1 MTARRAVEAAVLTF
15 GALFVAFLVYSF
27 RPGRRP
33 AAGHPSK
40 QEVPPSEEAG
50 QATTVL
56 KGFDYTETLRG
67 KPLFHIQS
75 ERTVGF
81 GAAAGL
87 LPNLYALEK
96 VALTVYPETGAP
108 VTVHSEKATYDQRT
122 NAARLKG
129 NVRWIDGRGA
139 LGETAEVEFRPAAR
153 ELVAPGALRVTRGTF
168 VLEARSGIYDVAHRE
183 ARLEGPVR
191 GSGTGD
197 GSGGLSALAAD
208 RAVYKRDEATVELS
222 GNVSGQSTG
231 GNRISSDRLVL
242 KTSEEGRGFDWARA
256 EGHVQGT
263 IESAPLASPGAAGKR
278 GRQSYAG
285 ERGGLLFAPD
295 GSVRSLALSG
305 SPASVDEQPG
315 PGVPAGRKLRASSID
330 VTFEGGQAR
339 SARAQG
345 AVRVETAASHG
356 ESDQAAM
363 TLLPTGEVQ
372 TLELSGSV
380 KMSGEGRSGTAD
392 RAVQVADRDVWVLT
406 GGPGR
411 SATVDG
417 DGSRVSAA
425 RIEIDQKHKGVRA
438 EGGARA
444 VLVPRQ
450 SGGRLATPVGD
461 STRPTFGKADR
472 MTFDDATRVATLSGN
487 ATLWQEG
494 SSVFGNDI
502 TVNDTERSLVAV
514 GNTRTVFSPADAR
527 KPAGAP
533 APAGASG
540 TAAATGAVKPGAR
553 AAAASERDR
562 HPSVVT
568 ARRLVYREVPGAR
581 LDPGAAPSV
590 SPTASAAPAGAATAA
605 ALPATASF
613 DGSVVVT
620 SGPWHASANTAVAY
634 IGPDRRIERVEMNGD
649 VSFRDAAEGRSGR
662 ASKATDW
669 PLEGRTVLEGAPAV
683 VLDREGNRVAG
694 ATLTIAKRGG
704 SVEVTAPEGGRTET
718 IHRTRS
724 Q

>member
-33 AAGHPSK
+33 APGHPAK
-40 QEVPPSEEAG
+40 QEVPPSDEAG

-108 VTVHSEKATYDQRT
+108 VTVHSDKATYDQRT

-139 LGETAEVEFRPAAR
+139 LGETAEVEFRPSAR

-191 GSGTGD
+191 GSGTGE

-231 GNRISSDRLVL
+231 GNRISADRLLL

-263 IESAPLASPGAAGKR
+263 IESATLASPAAAGKR

-315 PGVPAGRKLRASSID
+315 PSAPAGRKLRASSID
-330 VTFEGGQAR
+330 ITFEGGQAR

-345 AVRVETAASHG
+345 AVQVETGGSHG
-356 ESDQAAM
+356 ESDQATM
-363 TLLPTGEVQ
+363 TLLPSGEVQ

-380 KMSGEGRSGTAD
+380 KMSGEGRSGSAD
-392 RAVQVADRDVWVLT
+392 RAVQVAERGVWVLT

-411 SATVDG
+411 SATVEG

-438 EGGARA
+438 DGGARA

-450 SGGRLATPVGD
+450 NGSRLATPVGD

-472 MTFDDATRVATLSGN
+472 MTFDDATRVATLSGS
-487 ATLWQEG
+487 ATLWQEA

-502 TVNDTERSLVAV
+502 TVNDNERSLVAV
-514 GNTRTVFSPADAR
+514 GNTRTVFSPADSL

-533 APAGASG
+533 APAGA
-540 TAAATGAVKPGAR
+540 AAAPVKPGAK

-581 LDPGAAPSV
+581 AAPGAAPAV
-590 SPTASAAPAGAATAA
+590 SPTASAAPAGTARAA

-634 IGPDRRIERVEMNGD
+634 IGADHRIERVEMNGD
-649 VSFRDAAEGRSGR
+649 VSFRDAAEGRSGQ

>member
-1 MTARRAVEAAVLTF
+1 MRRTNDAGLAMTARRAVEVAVLAF
-15 GALFVAFLVYSF
+15 GALFVAFIVYSF

-33 AAGHPSK
+33 APGRAAR
-40 QEVPPSEEAG
+40 QEVPPSAEAG

-87 LPNLYALEK
+87 LPDLYALEK

-108 VTVHSEKATYDQRT
+108 VTVHSETASYDQRT
-122 NAARLKG
+122 GGARLKG
-129 NVRWIDGRGA
+129 NVRWVDGRGA
-139 LGETAEVEFRPAAR
+139 LGETADVEFKPASR

-168 VLEARSGIYDVAHRE
+168 ILDARSGLYDVAHRE

-191 GSGTGD
+191 GSGTGE
-197 GSGGLSALAAD
+197 GTGGLSALAAD

-222 GNVSGQSTG
+222 GSVSGQTTG

-256 EGHVQGT
+256 EGHVAGT
-263 IESAPLASPGAAGKR
+263 IESAALSSPGAGKR

-285 ERGGLLFAPD
+285 ERGGLLFSPD

-305 SPASVDEQPG
+305 TPASVDEEPG
-315 PGVPAGRKLRASSID
+315 PGAPAGRKLRASSID
-330 VTFEGGQAR
+330 VAFEGGHAR

-345 AVRVETAASHG
+345 AVRIETSGSHG
-356 ESDQAAM
+356 ESDQANM

-380 KMSGEGRSGTAD
+380 KMSGDGRAGSAEHAVQIAD
-392 RAVQVADRDVWVLT
+392 RNVWVLT

-411 SATVDG
+411 SATVEG
-417 DGSRVSAA
+417 DGSKVSAA

-438 EGGARA
+438 DGGARA

-450 SGGRLATPVGD
+450 NGARLATPVGD

-472 MTFDDATRVATLSGN
+472 MTFDDASRVATLSGN
-487 ATLWQEG
+487 ATLWQEA

-514 GNTRTVFSPADAR
+514 GNTRTVFSPPEAAR
-527 KPAGAP
+527 KPAS
-533 APAGASG
+533 PAG
-540 TAAATGAVKPGAR
+540 TKP
-553 AAAASERDR
+553 AAAASDRDR

-568 ARRLVYREVPGAR
+568 ARRLIYREIGEAGR
-581 LDPGAAPSV
+581 SAPSTAP
-590 SPTASAAPAGAATAA
+590 SPSLSPPSGPAAVPPARAV
-605 ALPATASF
+605 PATATF
-613 DGSVVVT
+613 EGGVVVT
-620 SGPWHASANTAVAY
+620 SGPWRAASERAVAFV
-634 IGPDRRIERVEMNGD
+634 GADRRIERVEMNGD
-649 VSFRDAAEGRSGR
+649 VSFRDAAEGRSGQ
-662 ASKATDW
+662 AVKATDW
-669 PLEGRTVLEGAPAV
+669 PAEGRTVLEGAPAF
-683 VLDREGNRVAG
+683 VLDREGNRVSG
-694 ATLTIAKRGG
+694 ATLTIGKRGG

>member
-1 MTARRAVEAAVLTF
+1 MTRVSPEPPDRRPMTARRGVELAVLTF
-15 GALFVAFLVYSF
+15 GALFVGFLVFSF

-33 AAGHPSK
+33 SSGRAGRT
-40 QEVPPSEEAG
+40 EVPPSAEAG

-108 VTVHSEKATYDQRT
+108 VTVHSDTATYDQRT
-122 NAARLKG
+122 NAAHLKG

-139 LGETAEVEFRPAAR
+139 LGETAEVEFRPSAR
-153 ELVAPGALRVTRGTF
+153 ELVAPGALRVSRGTF
-168 VLEARSGIYDVAHRE
+168 VLEARSGIYDVAKRE

-191 GSGTGD
+191 GAGTGE
-197 GSGGLSALAAD
+197 GTGGLSKLQSD

-222 GNVSGQSTG
+222 GSVSGESTG
-231 GNRISSDRLVL
+231 GNRISADRLVL
-242 KTSEEGRGFDWARA
+242 KTSEEGHGFDWARA
-256 EGHVQGT
+256 EGHVRGT
-263 IESAPLASPGAAGKR
+263 IESGALSASVGARKK

-285 ERGGLLFAPD
+285 DRGGLLFSPD
-295 GSVRSLALSG
+295 GSVRSLSLTG
-305 SPASVDEQPG
+305 SPASVDEQPAAG
-315 PGVPAGRKLRASSID
+315 GTAGRKLRASTID
-330 VTFEGGQAR
+330 VTFEAGRAR
-339 SARAQG
+339 TARAQG
-345 AVRVETAASHG
+345 AVHLDTAGSRG
-356 ESDQAAM
+356 DSDQATM

-380 KMSGEGRSGTAD
+380 KMSGDGRSGNAD
-392 RAVQVADRDVWVLT
+392 HAIQVADRDVWVLT
-406 GGPGR
+406 GAPGR
-411 SATVDG
+411 SATVEG
-417 DGSRVSAA
+417 DGSRVSAS

-450 SGGRLATPVGD
+450 NGAKLATPVGD

-472 MTFDDATRVATLSGN
+472 MTFDDASHVATLSGN
-487 ATLWQEG
+487 ASLWQDA

-502 TVNDTERSLVAV
+502 TVNDAERSLVAV
-514 GNTRTVFSPADAR
+514 GNTRTVFSPAEAAPGRERETAR
-527 KPAGAP
+527 PSGRAP
-533 APAGASG
+533 A
-540 TAAATGAVKPGAR
+540 AAD
-553 AAAASERDR
+553 RDR

-568 ARRLVYREVPGAR
+568 ARRLVYRE
-581 LDPGAAPSV
+581 
-590 SPTASAAPAGAATAA
+590 TAA
-605 ALPATASF
+605 AGDPAVRATPGVTPGPGTTLPSTASF
-613 DGSVVVT
+613 EGSVVVT
-620 SGPWHASANTAVAY
+620 SGPWRASAARATAF
-634 IGPDRRIERVEMNGD
+634 IGKDRRIDRVEMSGD
-649 VSFRDAAEGRSGR
+649 VAFQDAAQGRSGK
-662 ASKATDW
+662 AEKATDW
-669 PLEGRTVLEGAPAV
+669 PSEGKTVLEGAPAF
-683 VLDREGNRVAG
+683 VLDRDGNRVAG

>member
-1 MTARRAVEAAVLTF
+1 MTARRAVEAGVLAF

-33 AAGHPSK
+33 AAGRAARP
-40 QEVPPSEEAG
+40 EVPPSAEAG

-67 KPLFHIQS
+67 KPLFHVQS

-87 LPNLYALEK
+87 LPDLYALEK

-108 VTVHSEKATYDQRT
+108 VTVHSETATYDQRT
-122 NAARLKG
+122 GAARLKG
-129 NVRWIDGRGA
+129 NVRWVDGRGA
-139 LGETAEVEFRPAAR
+139 LGETADVEFKPASR

-168 VLEARSGIYDVAHRE
+168 VLDARSGVYDVAHRE

-191 GSGTGD
+191 GSGTGE
-197 GSGGLSALAAD
+197 GTGGLSALAAD
-208 RAVYKRDEATVELS
+208 RAIYKRDQATVELS
-222 GNVSGQSTG
+222 GNVSGQSSG
-231 GNRISSDRLVL
+231 GNRISADRLVL

-256 EGHVQGT
+256 EGHVAGT
-263 IESAPLASPGAAGKR
+263 IESAALSSSGAGKR

-285 ERGGLLFAPD
+285 ERGGLLFSPD

-315 PGVPAGRKLRASSID
+315 PGAAAGRKLRASSID
-330 VTFEGGQAR
+330 VSFEGGQAR

-345 AVRVETAASHG
+345 AVRIETAGNHG
-356 ESDQAAM
+356 ESDQANM
-363 TLLPTGEVQ
+363 TLLSTGEVQ

-380 KMSGEGRSGTAD
+380 KMNGEGRSGSAE
-392 RAVQVADRDVWVLT
+392 RAVHVADHDVWVLT

-411 SATVDG
+411 SATVEG
-417 DGSRVSAA
+417 EGSRVSAS

-438 EGGARA
+438 DGGARA

-450 SGGRLATPVGD
+450 NGSRLATPVGD

-472 MTFDDATRVATLSGN
+472 MTFDDASRVATLSGN
-487 ATLWQEG
+487 ATLWQEA
-494 SSVFGNDI
+494 SSLFGNDI
-502 TVNDTERSLVAV
+502 TVNDAERSLVAV
-514 GNTRTVFSPADAR
+514 GNTRTVFSPAEASR
-527 KPAGAP
+527 KPPSP
-533 APAGASG
+533 APA
-540 TAAATGAVKPGAR
+540 KP
-553 AAAASERDR
+553 AASTSDRDR

-568 ARRLVYREVPGAR
+568 ARRLIYREIAGAGR
-581 LDPGAAPSV
+581 SAAGTAPRPSTSPSPAGPAAAPPPASV
-590 SPTASAAPAGAATAA
+590 
-605 ALPATASF
+605 PATATF
-613 DGSVVVT
+613 EGAVVVT
-620 SGPWHASANTAVAY
+620 SGPWRAASERAVAF
-634 IGPDRRIERVEMNGD
+634 IGADRRIDRVEMNGD
-649 VSFRDAAEGRSGR
+649 VSFRDAAEGRSGQ
-662 ASKATDW
+662 AVKATDW
-669 PLEGRTVLEGAPAV
+669 PAEGRTVLEGAPAFV
-683 VLDREGNRVAG
+683 VDRDGNRVSG
-694 ATLTIAKRGG
+694 ATLTIGKRGG

>member
-1 MTARRAVEAAVLTF
+1 MTRVSPETPNRRGLTARHGVELAVLAF
-15 GALFVAFLVYSF
+15 GALFVGFLVFSF

-33 AAGHPSK
+33 ASGTAARP
-40 QEVPPSEEAG
+40 EVPPSAEAG

-108 VTVHSEKATYDQRT
+108 VTVHSDSATYDQRT
-122 NAARLKG
+122 NAAHLKG
-129 NVRWIDGRGA
+129 SVRWIDGRGA
-139 LGETAEVEFRPAAR
+139 LGETAVVEFRPSTR
-153 ELVAPGALRVTRGTF
+153 ELVAPGALRVSRGTF
-168 VLEARSGIYDVAHRE
+168 VLEARSGIYDVSKRE

-191 GSGTGD
+191 GAGTGE
-197 GSGGLSALAAD
+197 GTGGLSKLLAD

-222 GNVSGQSTG
+222 GSVSGESTG
-231 GNRISSDRLVL
+231 GNRISADRLVL
-242 KTSEEGRGFDWARA
+242 KTSEEGHGFDWARA
-256 EGHVQGT
+256 EGNVRGT
-263 IESAPLASPGAAGKR
+263 IESSALAASAGSRKN

-285 ERGGLLFAPD
+285 DRGGLLFSPD
-295 GSVRSLALSG
+295 GSVRSLALTG
-305 SPASVDEQPG
+305 SPAAVDEEPVAG
-315 PGVPAGRKLRASSID
+315 ATAGRRLRATSID
-330 VTFEGGQAR
+330 VAFEGGRAR

-345 AVRVETAASHG
+345 AVHLETAGSRG
-356 ESDQAAM
+356 ESDQATM
-363 TLLPTGEVQ
+363 TLLPTGEMQ

-380 KMSGEGRSGTAD
+380 KMSGDGRSGNAD
-392 RAVQVADRDVWVLT
+392 RAVQVTDRDVWVLT
-406 GGPGR
+406 GAPGH
-411 SATVDG
+411 SATVEG
-417 DGSRVSAA
+417 DGSRVSAS

-450 SGGRLATPVGD
+450 NGAKLATPVGD

-472 MTFDDATRVATLSGN
+472 MTFDDASHVATLSGN
-487 ATLWQEG
+487 ASLWQDA

-502 TVNDTERSLVAV
+502 TINDAERSLVAV
-514 GNTRTVFSPADAR
+514 GNTRTVFSPGETAPRRQPEAGKAR
-527 KPAGAP
+527 TP
-533 APAGASG
+533 
-540 TAAATGAVKPGAR
+540 AAAD
-553 AAAASERDR
+553 RDK

-568 ARRLVYREVPGAR
+568 ARRLVYRETAAAG
-581 LDPGAAPSV
+581 DPATPPTPVTSPAPAAAAPS
-590 SPTASAAPAGAATAA
+590 
-605 ALPATASF
+605 TASF
-613 DGSVVVT
+613 EGTVVVT
-620 SGPWHASANTAVAY
+620 SGPWRASAARATAFV
-634 IGPDRRIERVEMNGD
+634 GKDRRIERVEMSGD
-649 VSFRDAAEGRSGR
+649 VAFQDTAEGRSGK
-662 ASKATDW
+662 AEKATDW
-669 PLEGRTVLEGAPAV
+669 PSEGRTVLEGAPAF

-694 ATLTIAKRGG
+694 ATLTIGKRGG

>member
-1 MTARRAVEAAVLTF
+1 MTARRAVEVAVLAF

-33 AAGHPSK
+33 AAGHPARE
-40 QEVPPSEEAG
+40 EVPPSAEAG

-108 VTVHSEKATYDQRT
+108 VTVHSETATYDQRT

-129 NVRWIDGRGA
+129 NVRWVDGRGA
-139 LGETAEVEFRPAAR
+139 LGETAEVEFKPAAR

-168 VLEARSGIYDVAHRE
+168 VLDARSGLYDVAHRE

-191 GSGTGD
+191 GSGTGE
-197 GSGGLSALAAD
+197 GTGGLSALAAD

-222 GNVSGQSTG
+222 GNVFGQSTG
-231 GNRISSDRLVL
+231 GNRISADRLVL

-256 EGHVQGT
+256 EGHVGGT
-263 IESAPLASPGAAGKR
+263 IESAALSSPGAGKR
-278 GRQSYAG
+278 SRQSYAG
-285 ERGGLLFAPD
+285 ERGGLLFSPD
-295 GSVRSLALSG
+295 GSVRSLALTG

-315 PGVPAGRKLRASSID
+315 PGAPAGRKLRASSID

-345 AVRVETAASHG
+345 AVRIETSGSHG
-356 ESDQAAM
+356 ESDQATM

-380 KMSGEGRSGTAD
+380 KMSGEGRSGSAD

-406 GGPGR
+406 GTPGR
-411 SATVDG
+411 SATVEG

-438 EGGARA
+438 DGGARA
-444 VLVPRQ
+444 LLVPRQ
-450 SGGRLATPVGD
+450 NGARLATPVGD

-472 MTFDDATRVATLSGN
+472 MTFDDASRVATLSGN
-487 ATLWQEG
+487 ASLWQEA

-502 TVNDTERSLVAV
+502 TVNDAERSLVAV
-514 GNTRTVFSPADAR
+514 GNTRTVFSPAEATR
-527 KPAGAP
+527 KPASPGATKP
-533 APAGASG
+533 APK
-540 TAAATGAVKPGAR
+540 AAAG
-553 AAAASERDR
+553 SERDR

-568 ARRLVYREVPGAR
+568 ARRLVYREVP
-581 LDPGAAPSV
+581 AAGR
-590 SPTASAAPAGAATAA
+590 PAGAAPVPAVTPSAGTAA
-605 ALPATASF
+605 ASPPAGATPATASF
-613 DGSVVVT
+613 EGSVVVT
-620 SGPWHASANTAVAY
+620 SGPWRAAANLAVAF
-634 IGPDRRIERVEMNGD
+634 IGDDRRIERVEMSGD
-649 VSFRDAAEGRSGR
+649 VSFQDAAEGRSGQ
-662 ASKATDW
+662 AVKATDW
-669 PLEGRTVLEGAPAV
+669 PAEGRTVLEGTPAF

-694 ATLTIAKRGG
+694 ATLTIGKRGG